1 MASHNL
7 SKACLEKDR
16 QRWINWLSRTVR
28 FVSFAW
34 LLMILCTRLWRVIW
48 HHASRA
54 FKRSELTLWEWEQRG
69 SEHRLALGIEKWS
82 ISRRIGEQGRHNT
95 GIAALHCEP
104 ASPKGTQEGQ
114 EHLPSSGPQAAAS
127 PPERPTGARDVEKH
141 RNCLHRGGAHGRND
155 FREPRLLH
163 PPTHAR
169 ALNSSTWDIW
179 F

>member
-1 MASHNL
+1 MNKLAVKNCEICFL
-7 SKACLEKDR
+7 CMIVDDTLYKALESDLTSCIQSFQTFR
-16 QRWINWLSRTVR
+16 AYTVGMG
-28 FVSFAW
+28 A
-34 LLMILCTRLWRVIW
+34 
-48 HHASRA
+48 A
-54 FKRSELTLWEWEQRG
+54 G

-82 ISRRIGEQGRHNT
+82 ISRRIGEQGCHNT

-114 EHLPSSGPQAAAS
+114 ERLPSSGPQAAAS